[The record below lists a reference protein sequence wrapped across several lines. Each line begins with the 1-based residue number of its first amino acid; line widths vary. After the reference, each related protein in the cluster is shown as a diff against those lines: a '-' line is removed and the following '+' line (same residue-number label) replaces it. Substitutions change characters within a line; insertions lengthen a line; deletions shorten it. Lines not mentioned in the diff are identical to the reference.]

1 MRINLILLGLTSA
14 HNVHT
19 DNYDPKA
26 IDSLQS
32 MFKTTA
38 EHKEEIHL
46 NASQPIP
53 GKKKIENFSLAHFSL
68 DQWQL
73 LQRRAGHLRVGRLKV
88 QALFRS
94 NWALTAN
101 QLQKWSSKVQLA
113 VH

>member
-1 MRINLILLGLTSA
+1 MRINLILLGLASA

-38 EHKEEIHL
+38 EHREEIHL

-53 GKKKIENFSLAHFSL
+53 GRKIYQKFGLANFSL

-73 LQRRAGHLRVGRLKV
+73 LQRRAGHL
-88 QALFRS
+88 
-94 NWALTAN
+94 
-101 QLQKWSSKVQLA
+101 
-113 VH
+113 